1 MSGRS
6 LFAPGAGEVPSV
18 MVGRDAVLE
27 GFESRLDSVVAGGA
41 GRNYVLVGPPWLLPN
56 R

>member
-6 LFAPGAGEVPSV
+6 LFAPGASGVPSV
-18 MVGRDAVLE
+18 MVGRDSVLQ
-27 GFESRLDSVVAGGA
+27 GFESRLVRVVAGGV
-41 GRNYVLVGPPWLLPN
+41 GRSYVLVGPRWLLSN